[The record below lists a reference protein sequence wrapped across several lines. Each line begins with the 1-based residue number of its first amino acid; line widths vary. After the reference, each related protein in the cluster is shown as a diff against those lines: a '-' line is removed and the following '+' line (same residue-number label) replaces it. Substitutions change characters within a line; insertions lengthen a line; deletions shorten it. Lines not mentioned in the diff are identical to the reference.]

1 MLCIPWITDVI
12 VRTENIPS
20 VTRAGEESMKVDM
33 QTVLEKWKTNFE
45 DFIAEKITIIDVFRD
60 F

>member
-12 VRTENIPS
+12 VKTENIPS

-45 DFIAEKITIIDVFRD
+45 GFIAEQITIIDVVREF
-60 F
+60 

>member
-1 MLCIPWITDVI
+1 MI
-12 VRTENIPS
+12 VKTENIPS

-45 DFIAEKITIIDVFRD
+45 GFIAEQITIIDVVREF
-60 F
+60 